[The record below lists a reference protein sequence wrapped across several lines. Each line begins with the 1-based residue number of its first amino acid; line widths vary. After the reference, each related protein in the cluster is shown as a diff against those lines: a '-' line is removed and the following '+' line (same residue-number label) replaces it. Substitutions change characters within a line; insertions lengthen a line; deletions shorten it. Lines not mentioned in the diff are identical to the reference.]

1 MSIVTAEGLNSSESQ
16 PSSGLHAKGPEAKE
30 LIEISAFI
38 HKHTYMHTNNSCFTL
53 KCIIFQSE
61 STHKYLLAANY
72 WTGYHP
78 NW

>member
-1 MSIVTAEGLNSSESQ
+1 MYILNKIIITAVWISAMSIVTAEGLNSSESQ

-53 KCIIFQSE
+53 KCIIFQS
-61 STHKYLLAANY
+61 
-72 WTGYHP
+72 
-78 NW
+78 